1 MAWDDHD
8 DQQLIRV
15 AEAVLDGH
23 TVDWTVAEAQG
34 GAVGRL
40 AEHLKIV
47 AAVAEASRDG
57 ASPEPL
63 LTRDTP
69 PPLRAWGHLRI
80 YERIG
85 RGAFGDVYRAWDPK
99 LDREVALKLIPA
111 AGEASTT
118 SILHE
123 GRLLARVRH
132 PNVVTI
138 YGADH
143 LDGYVGLWMELVPG
157 RTLEEMLQAGTTFEP
172 AEVTRIGVE
181 LCRALSAVH
190 AAGLLHRDIK
200 AQNVMRCDDGR
211 VVLMDFGTGRE
222 LTEEDLDLAGTPL
235 YLAPE
240 VLQCGLATPQSDIYS
255 LGVLLYHLLTES
267 YPIHGRTI
275 RELRL
280 AHQSGTHVK
289 LHALRGDVPARL
301 AQVIERAT
309 EPLPEHRYPTGDML
323 CAALDDDASVMR
335 RPGLHAPPRF
345 VASMLVAVALL
356 ALVVGAMIR
365 DAAPLIDWA
374 EQSFGFGGQ
383 LETRMLRVPL
393 QLFNMHGLE
402 VVGEA
407 PRAVDVHV
415 RGFSRALGR
424 IAPGEIV
431 VVLDLST
438 ARSPGGVYSL
448 DVWNVRAPFSAEVL
462 GVTPS
467 SIVIRLDKTLSKV
480 VPVVPSLQG
489 TPAAGFVIGTVRAD
503 PATVEVLGAESLL
516 STVTRAITQPVS
528 VEGKT
533 TSVVEVVEARSPD
546 PAVRLRLT
554 RRVKVSVTITTAS
567 KR

>member
-34 GAVGRL
+34 GGVGRL

-47 AAVAEASRDG
+47 AAIAEASREG

-69 PPLRAWGHLRI
+69 PPLRAWGDLRI

-111 AGEASTT
+111 AGKASTT

-172 AEVTRIGVE
+172 AEVTRIGIE
-181 LCRALSAVH
+181 LGRALSAVH

-200 AQNVMRCDDGR
+200 AQNVIRCDDGR

-222 LTEEDLDLAGTPL
+222 LTEESLDLAGTPL

-240 VLQCGLATPQSDIYS
+240 VLQGRLATQQSDVYS

-275 RELRL
+275 RQLRL
-280 AHQSGTHVK
+280 AHESRTYVK
-289 LHALRGDVPARL
+289 LHTLRGDVPARL
-301 AQVIERAT
+301 ARAIERAT
-309 EPLPEHRYPTGDML
+309 EPLPENRHPTGDSL
-323 CAALDDDASVMR
+323 CAALDDDTGSM
-335 RPGLHAPPRF
+335 RPGLHTSPRL
-345 VASMLVAVALL
+345 VSRMLLVAVALP
-356 ALVVGAMIR
+356 ALVAGAMIG
-365 DAAPLIDWA
+365 DVDPLISQA
-374 EQSFGFGGQ
+374 ERLFGLGGK

-393 QLFNMHGLE
+393 EFSNMPELE

-407 PRAVDVHV
+407 PRAVDVQI
-415 RGFSRALGR
+415 RGLSRALHR
-424 IAPGEIV
+424 LAPGEISA
-431 VVLDLST
+431 VLDLS
-438 ARSPGGVYSL
+438 AAKSPGGVYSL
-448 DVWNVRAPFSAEVL
+448 DVKDVRAPSGVQVLRVAPSAIAMQLERTFS
-462 GVTPS
+462 
-467 SIVIRLDKTLSKV
+467 RL

-489 TPAAGFVIGTVRAD
+489 TLAPGFVISTVRAD
-503 PATVEVLGAESLL
+503 PATIEVIGTESRL
-516 STVTRAITQPVS
+516 SAVTSAITQPVS

-533 TSVVEVVEARSPD
+533 TSVVEVVKVHSPD
-546 PAVRLRLT
+546 PTVRLGRPQ
-554 RRVKVSVTITTAS
+554 RVKVSVTVTTAS
-567 KR
+567 ER